1 MNISD
6 VIITAVS
13 KGGHR
18 TAHLY
23 GHWQDQSIQ
32 VSPGTC
38 GGADEG
44 KDRGVDWNRGA
55 QITGDRSP
63 WRLNFVR

>member
-18 TAHLY
+18 TPHLY
-23 GHWQDQSIQ
+23 GHWKDQSIQ

-44 KDRGVDWNRGA
+44 KDRNRGV
-55 QITGDRSP
+55 QITGARSP